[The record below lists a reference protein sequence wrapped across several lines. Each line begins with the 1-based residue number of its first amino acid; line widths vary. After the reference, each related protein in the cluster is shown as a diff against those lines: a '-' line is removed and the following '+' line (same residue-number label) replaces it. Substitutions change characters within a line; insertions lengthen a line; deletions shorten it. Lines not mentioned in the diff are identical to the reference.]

1 MLGFPQIHLDRASEA
16 SLNAIHLIPR
26 RSRRRSP
33 LPAAAALFLACSAL
47 SPAAHAPRLAEAAE
61 REWKDFPS
69 LVSIAFEGDVLR
81 AHTGPDSSGQVLA
94 VTFDPEENRWSR
106 PVAQAPPPERERL
119 DQVLVF
125 NGGLFDQ
132 FSTRDRIDL
141 GGGFA
146 LAKSDTGFA
155 LYEGTVNRGWP
166 IVTEND
172 IDRWGKEV
180 RLGLPRDYP
189 EDQLRTLLY
198 AGRLRNV
205 PGPFVNRGDELWFGL
220 AGGFAGSEG
229 QLGGLVAYDVKEK
242 TFRVVR
248 HKFIA
253 DVAVTRLL
261 SVGDELWIGTG
272 RFAPSRLEGLRG
284 MLLYRPKRNEW
295 RQFAP
300 ENARISGD
308 LVYDATSAGR
318 HLWVTTNQ
326 GISRYDLERRLWSS
340 WYWHPADDDA
350 PGYELTRE
358 RPVDLAG
365 EFD

>member
-1 MLGFPQIHLDRASEA
+1 VLGFAQIHLDRALEA
-16 SLNAIHLIPR
+16 SLNANPLIPR
-26 RSRRRSP
+26 RPRRRSRRP
-33 LPAAAALFLACSAL
+33 LAAALFLAVFAL
-47 SPAAHAPRLAEAAE
+47 SPAAHPPRPAGAAE
-61 REWKDFPS
+61 RDWKDFPS
-69 LVSIAFEGDVLR
+69 LVTIAFEGGTMR
-81 AHTGPDSSGQVLA
+81 ARTGPDSSGQVLA
-94 VTFDPEENRWSR
+94 VTFDPEEKRWSR
-106 PVAQAPPPERERL
+106 PVVQAAPPEGERL

-132 FSTRDRIDL
+132 FPRERIDL
-141 GGGFA
+141 GGGFT
-146 LAKSDTGFA
+146 LARSDTGFA
-155 LYEGTVNRGWP
+155 LFDQDENRGWP
-166 IVTEND
+166 IVTED
-172 IDRWGKEV
+172 DVDRWGKEV

-198 AGRLRNV
+198 QGRLRNV
-205 PGPFVNRGDELWFGL
+205 PGPFVRLGNVLWFGL

-229 QLGGLVAYDVKEK
+229 QLGGLVAYDVAEK

-261 SVGDELWIGTG
+261 AVGDELWIGTG

-284 MLLYRPKRNEW
+284 MLLYRPKRSEW

-308 LVYDATSAGR
+308 LVYDATSSGR
-318 HLWVTTNQ
+318 HVWVTTNQ

-340 WYWHPADDDA
+340 WYWHPADDG
-350 PGYELTRE
+350 PGHELTRE